1 MKVRDLFEMIW
12 RRLWIVIVFTS
23 VVTAA
28 IGVYSY
34 WYITP
39 IYGATVELLVMPNP
53 AESDTQSREID
64 FNDIQTS
71 IKLMDTYQVII
82 KSPRVLEKTMSSMKL
97 QLSTIDLDMKT
108 TVKPVKAS
116 QVIEITVR
124 DPSPA
129 TAVEIANTLSK
140 ISVEEIKEIM
150 KIDNIQVISEAKA
163 SDNPNPVYPRP
174 MLNIVMA
181 FVIGF
186 FLSIAFVLVYDSYL
200 VYKKSRVLQKQRIMS
215 KSALG

>member
-1 MKVRDLFEMIW
+1 MKVRELFDMIW
-12 RRLWIVIVFTS
+12 RRIWIVIGFTTA
-23 VVTAA
+23 VTAA
-28 IGVYSY
+28 VGAYSY
-34 WYITP
+34 WFITP

-53 AESDTQSREID
+53 TASDTQSREID

-82 KSPRVLEKTMSSMKL
+82 KSPRVLEKTMNSMKL
-97 QLSTIDLDMKT
+97 SLSTTELDAKT
-108 TVKPVKAS
+108 AVKPVKAS

-124 DPSPA
+124 DPSPV
-129 TAVEIANTLSK
+129 TAVEIANTLSS

-163 SDNPNPVYPRP
+163 SDHPDPVYPRP
-174 MLNIVMA
+174 ILNIVMA

-186 FLSIAFVLVYDSYL
+186 FLSIAFVLLYESY
-200 VYKKSRVLQKQRIMS
+200 VSYKKYRILQKQRIVS
-215 KSALG
+215 KSATG

>member
-1 MKVRDLFEMIW
+1 MKVRDLVDMIW
-12 RRLWIVIVFTS
+12 RRFWIVIVFTTL
-23 VVTAA
+23 VTSA

-39 IYGATVELLVMPNP
+39 LYGATVELLVMPNP
-53 AESDTQSREID
+53 AQSDAQSREID

-82 KSPRVLEKTMSSMKL
+82 KSPRVLEKTMNSMRL
-97 QLSTIDLDMKT
+97 PLSTTELDSRT

-124 DPSPA
+124 DPSPS
-129 TAVEIANTLSK
+129 TAVEIANTLSN

-150 KIDNIQVISEAKA
+150 RIDNIQVISEAKT

-174 MLNIVMA
+174 ILNIIMA
-181 FVIGF
+181 FVVGF
-186 FLSIAFVLVYDSYL
+186 FLSIAFVLLYDSYV
-200 VYKKSRVLQKQRIMS
+200 VYKKSKYLQKQRMMS

>member
-1 MKVRDLFEMIW
+1 MKVRDLVDMIW
-12 RRLWIVIVFTS
+12 RRFWIVIVFTTL
-23 VVTAA
+23 VTSA

-39 IYGATVELLVMPNP
+39 LYGATVELLVMPNP
-53 AESDTQSREID
+53 AQSDAQSREID

-82 KSPRVLEKTMSSMKL
+82 KSPRVLEKTMNSMRL
-97 QLSTIDLDMKT
+97 PLSTTELDSRT
-108 TVKPVKAS
+108 IVKPVKAS

-124 DPSPA
+124 DPSPS
-129 TAVEIANTLSK
+129 TAVEIANTLSN

-150 KIDNIQVISEAKA
+150 RIDNIQVISEAKT

-174 MLNIVMA
+174 ILNIIMA
-181 FVIGF
+181 FVVGF
-186 FLSIAFVLVYDSYL
+186 FLSIAFVLLYDSYV
-200 VYKKSRVLQKQRIMS
+200 VYKKSKYLQKQRMMS